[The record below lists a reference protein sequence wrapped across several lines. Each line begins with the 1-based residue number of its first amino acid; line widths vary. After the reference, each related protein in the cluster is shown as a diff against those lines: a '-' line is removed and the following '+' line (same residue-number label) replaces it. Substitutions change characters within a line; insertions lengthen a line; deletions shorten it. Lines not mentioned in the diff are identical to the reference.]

1 MPRITPTLPELA
13 LPVASLAALR
23 RALNDEVGPD
33 TAARVL
39 QQAGFAAGDAL
50 FSALAGRLGSGQNAP
65 GQDADAAALGQLPGS
80 IFWRRLSDL
89 FASRGWGRLHHED
102 LHPGVGCLES
112 SDWVEADPAAAANRP
127 SCFFTA
133 GILANVLGR
142 TAGVPVGVLE
152 VECRSRGDLRCR
164 FIFGGSAAIDSV
176 YAATLEGRT
185 VEESLAALV

>member
-1 MPRITPTLPELA
+1 MPRITPTPPELA

-23 RALNDEVGPD
+23 KALNEEVGPD
-33 TAARVL
+33 TAARAL
-39 QQAGFAAGDAL
+39 QQAGYAAGDAL
-50 FSALAGRLGSGQNAP
+50 FSVLAGRTGNSQDGA
-65 GQDADAAALGQLPGS
+65 GEDADTAISRLPHS
-80 IFWRRLSDL
+80 VFWRRLSDL

-112 SDWVEADPAAAANRP
+112 SDWVEADPAAAATRP

-133 GILANVLGR
+133 GLLANILGR

-164 FIFGGSAAIDSV
+164 FIFGGSAAIDTV
-176 YAATLEGRT
+176 YAATLEGRS

>member
-1 MPRITPTLPELA
+1 MPHITPTPPELA

-23 RALNDEVGPD
+23 RALTEEVGPD

-39 QQAGFAAGDAL
+39 QQAGYAAGDAL
-50 FSALAGRLGSGQNAP
+50 FPLLAGRAGNS
-65 GQDADAAALGQLPGS
+65 QDTAGEDVDKAIGRLPGS
-80 IFWRRLSDL
+80 VFWRRLSDL

-102 LHPGVGCLES
+102 LHPGVGSLES
-112 SDWVEADPAAAANRP
+112 SDWVEADPAAAATRP
-127 SCFFTA
+127 SCFFSA
-133 GILANVLGR
+133 GVLANILGR

-164 FIFGGSAAIDSV
+164 FIFGGSAAIDAV

>member
-1 MPRITPTLPELA
+1 MPRITPTPPELA

-33 TAARVL
+33 AAARVL

-50 FSALAGRLGSGQNAP
+50 FQALAGRTGGGQDTE
-65 GQDADAAALGQLPGS
+65 GQDAEAALSQLPGS
-80 IFWRRLSDL
+80 VFWRRLSDL

-112 SDWVEADPAAAANRP
+112 SDWVEADPAAAATRP
-127 SCFFTA
+127 SCFFSA
-133 GILANVLGR
+133 GVLANILGR

-164 FIFGGSAAIDSV
+164 FIFGGSAAIDAV
-176 YAATLEGRT
+176 YAATLQGRT